1 MNNQTISN
9 LSNEEIALE
18 LTLHLLDDKTV
29 SAKLDQENLQ
39 IPQVAD
45 SAVALYKAIFERLEQ

>member
-45 SAVALYKAIFERLEQ
+45 SAVALYKAILERLEQ